1 MDGSI
6 QAALVQCG
14 GGPRDSGLNQ
24 AQHKRRGEAPARP
37 ITLDRLDEERR
48 HWGIKT
54 LIYLLLFIAVNLP
67 DEVSVVG

>member
-37 ITLDRLDEERR
+37 ITLDRLDEER
-48 HWGIKT
+48 HWRIKT
-54 LIYLLLFIAVNLP
+54 LVYLLLFIAVNLP